1 MGTISPPPLKRR
13 KLSES
18 QTLTSQD
25 SGSRLTLFS
34 HNVNGIAPYLQSSIT
49 SFFKPSGGSKP
60 ENHVPA
66 ASLRDFLRRHEW
78 PHCLMLQEIKINPDD
93 GATIRAL
100 EKAVAS
106 AGESDGPGYIVHLC
120 LPSDKYNAR
129 GSGRKVYGVASI
141 IRKDW
146 YDKHVERLRSVSWD
160 IEGRFSVIEVK
171 GIGPRPLAIYNIYAV
186 NGTESK
192 YRDPGNGDVAGTR
205 HDRKLQVHRLLQ
217 AECRALEADGIDV
230 VLAGDLNIAR
240 TTLDGHPNLHFEDRF
255 FAEPKVAT
263 KGEESPS
270 DGLGMID
277 TFRLLHPTTKAYSYY
292 PRGGVFGESCDRVDM
307 ILVSRSLSKFVA
319 EAGILETQAE
329 RGPSDHV
336 PLYVTLDFGRREQKD
351 VS

>member
-1 MGTISPPPLKRR
+1 MGTISPPPLKRW

-49 SFFKPSGGSKP
+49 SFFKPSGGSKS

-78 PHCLMLQEIKINPDD
+78 PHCLLLQEVQINPDD
-93 GATIRAL
+93 GVTIRAL

-129 GSGRKVYGVASI
+129 GFGRKVYGVASI

-146 YDKHVERLRSVSWD
+146 YDKHVEGVRSVSWD
-160 IEGRFSVIEVK
+160 VEGRFSVIEVK
-171 GIGPRPLAIYNIYAV
+171 DIGPRPLAIYNIYAV
-186 NGTESK
+186 NGTENK

-217 AECRALEADGIDV
+217 AECRASEADGIDV

-240 TTLDGHPNLHFEDRF
+240 TTLDGHPNLQ
-255 FAEPKVAT
+255 PKVAT

-270 DGLGMID
+270 GGLGMID
-277 TFRLLHPTTKAYSYY
+277 TFRLLHPTTRAYSYY
-292 PRGGVFGESCDRVDM
+292 PRGKVFGESCDRVDM

-336 PLYVTLDFGRREQKD
+336 PLYVTLDFGREQKD
-351 VS
+351 AS